1 MSKLPL
7 VSIIVST
14 FNNSNSIEESIESLL
29 FQTYENIEILLLD
42 DCSTDETK
50 SKVVELSKKNQ
61 KIRPFFNEHNL
72 GLTKSLNMLIDNSKG
87 EIIARHDADDISF
100 QTRIEEQVNILVK
113 RQLDFCTSLAI
124 RNDNDKKIPRFSNKI
139 SKKILL
145 KYKNPFI
152 HGTLIIKK
160 NVLIEIGKYNE
171 NFLYAQDY
179 ELFNKLL
186 NAKKKF
192 HVINKPLYLLNMQDN
207 ISTLKKREQAYYADC
222 VKKGL
227 TPNV

>member
-42 DCSTDETK
+42 DCSSDETK

-139 SKKILL
+139 SKKIH
-145 KYKNPFI
+145 KNNR
-152 HGTLIIKK
+152 HKTK
-160 NVLIEIGKYNE
+160 
-171 NFLYAQDY
+171 
-179 ELFNKLL
+179 
-186 NAKKKF
+186 
-192 HVINKPLYLLNMQDN
+192 
-207 ISTLKKREQAYYADC
+207 
-222 VKKGL
+222 
-227 TPNV
+227 